1 MGLKDDLVT
10 EVATIFRSQW
20 TERDGETVPEAEDLK
35 LGNDVVKMKAT
46 VLYADLAD
54 STALVD
60 GYKRF
65 FAAEIYK
72 TFLHCAAK
80 IIRDEGGTITAY
92 DGDRI
97 MAIFIGDPKNTPAV
111 KAAMKINWAMVN
123 IVRPALKTQY
133 PNSNFVP
140 KHVVGI
146 DTSDLFIART
156 GVRGANDLV
165 WVGRAANYAAKLA
178 SLPESYGTY
187 ITSDVYNNMNNEV
200 KKSNNGA
207 GEHMWQTLTW
217 TEFDRSTIYGSTWSW
232 KIS

>member
-1 MGLKDDLVT
+1 MGLKDDLEA
-10 EVATIFRSQW
+10 EVATIFRSSW

-35 LGNDVVKMKAT
+35 LGNDAVKLKAT

-60 GYKRF
+60 GHIRTF
-65 FAAEIYK
+65 SAEIYK
-72 TFLHCAAK
+72 TFIHCAAK
-80 IIRDEGGTITAY
+80 IIRDEGGAITAY

-97 MAIFIGDPKNTPAV
+97 MAVFIGATKNTPAV
-111 KAAMKINWAMVN
+111 RAAMKINWAMVN
-123 IVRPALKTQY
+123 IIRPALKKQY
-133 PNSNFVP
+133 SDTAYIP

-146 DTSDLFIART
+146 DTSDLFTART

-178 SLPESYGTY
+178 SLPESYATY
-187 ITSDVYNNMNNEV
+187 ITADVYNNMNDV
-200 KKSNNGA
+200 AKKSANGK
-207 GEHMWQTLTW
+207 GEHMWKVLTW
-217 TEFDRSTIYGSTWSW
+217 NNFNNSTIYGSTWSW